1 MDEVRALI
9 DPAGAAM
16 VLVATG
22 IVLCLLAFFALG
34 RGRPGRC
41 VLRSVAG
48 LALLAAGLA
57 VAAALYGMQGFR
69 ALTREEVV
77 AVVSVRPVGPQRF
90 DASVRLPDGR
100 NLGFVLA
107 GDELYLDAHVIKWK
121 PFASVL
127 GLHTAYQL
135 DRIAGRYRSL
145 EQERH
150 GVRTVHSLSPDTLVD
165 LFDLR
170 RRYAFLAPLYDADY
184 GSATFVAVSRPAELE
199 VRVSTTG
206 LLIREAAP
214 DSKP

>member
-1 MDEVRALI
+1 MDDVRALI
-9 DPAGAAM
+9 DPTGVAL

-22 IVLCLLAFFALG
+22 IVLCLFAFFALG

-41 VLRSVAG
+41 VFRSVTG

-69 ALTREEVV
+69 ALTREEVI

-107 GDELYLDAHVIKWK
+107 GDELYMDAHVIKWK

-135 DRIAGRYRSL
+135 DRIAGRYRSI
-145 EQERH
+145 EHERH
-150 GVRTVHSLSPDTLVD
+150 SVRTVHSLAPDTLVD

-170 RRYAFLAPLYDADY
+170 RRHAFLAPFYDADY
-184 GSATFVAVSRPAELE
+184 GSATFVAVNRPAELE

-206 LLIREAAP
+206 LLIREAVP
-214 DSKP
+214 DRKP